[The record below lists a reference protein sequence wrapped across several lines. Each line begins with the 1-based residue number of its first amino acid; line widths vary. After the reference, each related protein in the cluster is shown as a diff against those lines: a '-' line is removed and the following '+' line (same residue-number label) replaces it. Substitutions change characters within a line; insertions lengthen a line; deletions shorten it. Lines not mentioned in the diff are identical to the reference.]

1 MVRDET
7 LLLLWSIIKI
17 ADSTREW
24 VGKIFG
30 LLQPGLRGVPQEH
43 NPAKLPSQGSLV
55 ILTAW
60 ANALPSRMHC
70 LIRGWLI
77 TNSTWENFNCR
88 HENSIRHMEYNAS
101 PSLLPPDWK
110 LVGFFETEKSDRSD
124 FRHRQASGRRVF
136 TSNVIN
142 LSLDSLGKSALPSPL
157 GAKEPDVDIKMA
169 VEDFCLT
176 LKTLGSLQC

>member
-1 MVRDET
+1 MVKDET

-17 ADSTREW
+17 PDPTGEW
-24 VGKIFG
+24 DGKISG
-30 LLQPGLRGVPQEH
+30 LLQPGLRGLPHEH

-60 ANALPSRMHC
+60 ATALPWRVHC
-70 LIRGWLI
+70 WMRGWLI

-88 HENSIRHMEYNAS
+88 HENSIRHLEYNAS

-110 LVGFFETEKSDRSD
+110 LVRFFKTEKSVRSD
-124 FRHRQASGRRVF
+124 FRHCQASGRRVF

-142 LSLDSLGKSALPSPL
+142 LLLDSFGKAVLPSPL
-157 GAKEPDVDIKMA
+157 GR
-169 VEDFCLT
+169 FL
-176 LKTLGSLQC
+176 LNS